1 MSSTTALE
9 PIHHGPIVEHD
20 GHHGDHHGG
29 LIPIAPE
36 RQLQFNRL
44 GMWLFIISET
54 FLFAGILIMR
64 IVLGRNEDGFTR
76 PHLDQGLG
84 LVITSILLVSSF
96 FVNRGEVAIK
106 HNDRFQFNLS
116 FLIATLMGLVF
127 VVGVAYEWNAAY
139 NHDTHPVRPDGHIE
153 GGLFYFM
160 TGVHALHVLTGI
172 IFLLVVFFNGIRGRY
187 SAKSHWGVE
196 SCALYWHFVDVVWV
210 FFYVALYLIGT
221 VPVETIAH

>member
-9 PIHHGPIVEHD
+9 PIHHGSIIEHD
-20 GHHGDHHGG
+20 GHHDHHGG
-29 LIPIAPE
+29 LIPISPE

-64 IVLGRNEDGFTR
+64 IVLGRNDDGFTR
-76 PHLDQGLG
+76 PELDQGLG

-116 FLIATLMGLVF
+116 IFIAILMGIVF
-127 VVGVAYEWNAAY
+127 VGGVIYEWNEA
-139 NHDTHPVRPDGHIE
+139 HKHFRPDGHIE

-160 TGVHALHVLTGI
+160 TGVHALHVITGI

-221 VPVETIAH
+221 VPPETVAH

>member
-1 MSSTTALE
+1 MSTTALE
-9 PIHHGPIVEHD
+9 PIAHHGAVVEHD
-20 GHHGDHHGG
+20 GHHGG

-76 PHLDQGLG
+76 PELSQSLG
-84 LVITSILLVSSF
+84 LLITSILLVSSF
-96 FVNRGEVAIK
+96 FVNRAEVAIK

-116 FLIATLMGLVF
+116 TFLAILLGLIF
-127 VVGVAYEWNAAY
+127 VGGVVYEWDEAL
-139 NHDTHPVRPDGHIE
+139 NHFKPDGHIE
-153 GGLFYFM
+153 GGLFFFM
-160 TGVHALHVLTGI
+160 TGVHALHVITGVL
-172 IFLLVVFFNGIRGRY
+172 FLLIVFFNGIRGHY
-187 SAKSHWGVE
+187 SSKSHWGVE
-196 SCALYWHFVDVVWV
+196 SAALYWHFVDVVWV

-221 VPVETIAH
+221 VPETVAH

>member
-1 MSSTTALE
+1 MSTTALE
-9 PIHHGPIVEHD
+9 PIAHHGSVVEHEE
-20 GHHGDHHGG
+20 HHGG

-64 IVLGRNEDGFTR
+64 IVLGRDTEGFVR
-76 PHLDQGLG
+76 PELSQGLG
-84 LVITSILLVSSF
+84 LLITSILLASSF

-106 HNDRFQFNLS
+106 HNDRFNFNLS
-116 FLIATLMGLVF
+116 IFLALVLGLVF
-127 VVGVAYEWNAAY
+127 VVGVAYEWNEVHKDFGPA
-139 NHDTHPVRPDGHIE
+139 TGPVINGM
-153 GGLFYFM
+153 FYFM
-160 TGVHALHVLTGI
+160 TGIHALHVITGI
-172 IFLLVVFFNGIRGRY
+172 IFLLVVFLNGIRGKY

-196 SCALYWHFVDVVWV
+196 SAALYWHFVDVVWV

-221 VPVETIAH
+221 VAEPMK